1 MKTLTKVIVGALIA
15 IAVGFG
21 VHYILREM
29 GVLMD
34 PDADPTQLA
43 GNAMTTARA
52 MFTEKPDEIQTLTA
66 AIQDM
71 NGLELLAG
79 EDGRVYAL
87 PEGSAV
93 PVPVAF
99 PDLARAEGVP
109 PDEAQAAMEAVF
121 GDYECGGKVLQVLVK
136 EDAVLFYT
144 AFPRDGCAGF
154 LYEKELGE
162 TAYYDYVELVENWKI
177 FYRIPLE

>member
-1 MKTLTKVIVGALIA
+1 MKTLTKVIVCALLA

-21 VHYILREM
+21 VHYVLRQM
-29 GVLMD
+29 GILMD

-52 MFTEKPDEIQTLTA
+52 MFTEKPDEIQILTA

-71 NGLELLAG
+71 SGLELLAG
-79 EDGRVYAL
+79 EDGGVYSPTA
-87 PEGSAV
+87 GSQAPIRTV
-93 PVPVAF
+93 F
-99 PDLARAEGVP
+99 PDVGEVGGVP
-109 PDEAQAAMEAVF
+109 GAEAQAALEAVF

-154 LYEKELGE
+154 LYEKELGA
-162 TAYYDYVELVENWKI
+162 TNYYDYVELVENWKI
-177 FYRIPLE
+177 FYRIPVQ

>member
-1 MKTLTKVIVGALIA
+1 MKTLTKVIVFALLA

-21 VHYILREM
+21 VHYVLRQM
-29 GVLMD
+29 GILMD

-79 EDGRVYAL
+79 EDGGVYSL
-87 PEGSAV
+87 PGGSGV
-93 PVPVAF
+93 PVLAAF
-99 PDLARAEGVP
+99 PDGETGGVP
-109 PDEAQAAMEAVF
+109 SDEAQAAMEAVF
-121 GDYECGGKVLQVLVK
+121 GDYECGGRVLQVLVK

-154 LYEKELGE
+154 LYEKELGA
-162 TAYYDYVELVENWKI
+162 TNYYDYVELVENWKI
-177 FYRIPLE
+177 FYRIPVQ

>member
-21 VHYILREM
+21 VHYVLREM

-43 GNAMTTARA
+43 GTAMTQARA
-52 MFTEKPDEIQTLTA
+52 MFTEKPDEIQILTA
-66 AIQDM
+66 NILDM
-71 NGLELLAG
+71 SGLELLAG
-79 EDGRVYAL
+79 EAGGAYQRGDG
-87 PEGSAV
+87 GD
-93 PVPVAF
+93 PVPAA
-99 PDLARAEGVP
+99 LASE
-109 PDEAQAAMEAVF
+109 EAKAALEAVF

-144 AFPRDGCAGF
+144 AFPRGGCAGF
-154 LYEKELGE
+154 LYEKELGA
-162 TAYYDYVELVENWKI
+162 TAYYDYVELVENWKL
-177 FYRIPLE
+177 FYRIPLK

>member
-21 VHYILREM
+21 VHYILQEM

-43 GNAMTTARA
+43 GNVMTTARA
-52 MFTEKPDEIQTLTA
+52 MFTEKPEEIQTLTA
-66 AIQDM
+66 AILDM

-79 EDGRVYAL
+79 EDGRAYAL
-87 PEGSAV
+87 PAGASV
-93 PVPVAF
+93 PVLVAF
-99 PDLARAEGVP
+99 PDLGRSEGVP
-109 PDEAQAAMEAVF
+109 AEQAQAALEAVL

-144 AFPRDGCAGF
+144 AFPRDGCVGF

>member
-21 VHYILREM
+21 VHYVLREM

-43 GNAMTTARA
+43 GTAMTQARA

-66 AIQDM
+66 AILEM

-79 EDGRVYAL
+79 EDGGAYSL
-87 PEGSAV
+87 PAGASA
-93 PVPVAF
+93 PVQAAF
-99 PDLARAEGVP
+99 PDLKRAEGVP
-109 PDEAQAAMEAVF
+109 SEQAQAALEAVF

-144 AFPRDGCAGF
+144 DFPRGGCAGF
-154 LYEKELGE
+154 LYEKELGT
-162 TAYYDYVELVENWKI
+162 TAYYDYVELVENWKL
-177 FYRIPLE
+177 FYRIPLK